1 MYLGNSFRI
10 AFDTYACGYI
20 TKMFWEHLPRVK
32 ITCILLGRNMRACS
46 LHFPS
51 PTTEMESEFQVYIS
65 NIDWF
70 GLEKPGMP
78 WVSFTWIHNAL
89 FWFLNPNGLSLASSA
104 SQKILCKDFQILS
117 WCLLWDNYDVG
128 YPCRTRRLWVLF
140 QLCYF
145 HSSDKNVATWKA
157 PFFLKMS
164 CSATKIKSKECTNFI
179 MLFSS
184 PWTFLSSTWFD
195 VKKTGIR
202 EPVSL
207 RILVCQP
214 HKRTHHL
221 DICTATLATSSQDE
235 FPHFY
240 FPTSMMHDFVHAF
253 IPNSTPCG
261 PMSIEKLI
269 PSSGIW
275 GIGLS

>member
-1 MYLGNSFRI
+1 
-10 AFDTYACGYI
+10 
-20 TKMFWEHLPRVK
+20 
-32 ITCILLGRNMRACS
+32 
-46 LHFPS
+46 
-51 PTTEMESEFQVYIS
+51 
-65 NIDWF
+65 
-70 GLEKPGMP
+70 
-78 WVSFTWIHNAL
+78 
-89 FWFLNPNGLSLASSA
+89 
-104 SQKILCKDFQILS
+104 
-117 WCLLWDNYDVG
+117 
-128 YPCRTRRLWVLF
+128 
-140 QLCYF
+140 
-145 HSSDKNVATWKA
+145 
-157 PFFLKMS
+157 
-164 CSATKIKSKECTNFI
+164 